1 MPFDWLKTGFFEHA
15 CETSGMTPEPD
26 LHTATDPSGSEG
38 SARSAVEELLYRAP
52 VGLMTITPAG
62 SVVAHNQMLC
72 EWLGMPADLTT
83 DALVG
88 ANAFEWLTA
97 ESRSE
102 IAEVIASGL
111 NGAGKLREFMIVGKK
126 LSGERAATILNVD
139 LVTSPSGD
147 PLLHIAMIDAND
159 RMMFEREILEA
170 RAAADEAN
178 KRLTLMQEQ
187 LRYSA
192 LHDALTGLPNKALL
206 EEQLRRVLSSSTRSG
221 QACAIVF
228 LDLDHFRQL
237 NAANG
242 YPSGDAVIKE
252 IAKRIRET
260 CHGNEIVS
268 RFAGDEFVIVAS
280 PATSDYVQRLTDQLH
295 RAVQLPIFTNDTEMR
310 ITTSIGVVRWVPE
323 QGQGAPHARQL
334 FSDVDRAIYT
344 AKLNGRNTT
353 VFREWGC
360 EETRASRGAPV
371 TP

>member
-1 MPFDWLKTGFFEHA
+1 M
-15 CETSGMTPEPD
+15 TSEPK
-26 LHTATDPSGSEG
+26 LHTATDLTGSEG
-38 SARSAVEELLYRAP
+38 ALRSAVEGLLYRAP

-62 SVVAHNQMLC
+62 VVVAHNQMLC
-72 EWLGMPADLTT
+72 TWLGMPADLNT

-88 ANAFEWLTA
+88 TNAFEWLTP

-102 IAEVIASGL
+102 IETVIASGL
-111 NGAGKLREFMIVGKK
+111 NGVGKLREFMIVGKK
-126 LSGERAATILNVD
+126 LSGEQAATILNVD
-139 LVTSPSGD
+139 QVTSPQGESVF
-147 PLLHIAMIDAND
+147 HIAMIDASD
-159 RMMFEREILEA
+159 RMQFEQEILEA

-187 LRYSA
+187 LRHSA

-221 QACAIVF
+221 QACAILF

-237 NAANG
+237 NASSG
-242 YPSGDAVIKE
+242 YPAGDAVITE
-252 IAKRIRET
+252 IAKRIRDT
-260 CHGNEIVS
+260 CQGNEIVS
-268 RFAGDEFVIVAS
+268 RFAGDEFVIVVS
-280 PATSDYVQRLTDQLH
+280 PATTEYVQVLTERLHL
-295 RAVQLPIFTNDTEMR
+295 AVHQPIFANGTEVR
-310 ITTSIGVVRWVPE
+310 ITTSIGVVRWVPA

-360 EETRASRGAPV
+360 EETREPHGAPV
-371 TP
+371 IP